1 MLFITFEVTETNT
14 CRLYSSL
21 DRVGKMRSD
30 PTTKRSKSEFGKKLF
45 SIDLPTREEMRCK
58 KNNNKKIPRKKSL
71 KQTNKKKPQ

>member
-30 PTTKRSKSEFGKKLF
+30 PTTKRPKSELGKKLF

-58 KNNNKKIPRKKSL
+58 KKIIKKFLEKKA
-71 KQTNKKKPQ
+71 